1 MKYATCSGVDTRV
14 THYGHKDMYD
24 MQAREGGTMN
34 TKVCRGCK
42 AELTLEHFGT
52 YPKNNRRYVKSK
64 CIDCA
69 AEYKQKW
76 RKENPEKVKEQNRRA
91 NQGVNRRVTQ
101 KAYMNRNPGYKP
113 AKDARRRAR
122 KLNASPVWA
131 NKEAIDFVYYAAAC
145 VGRVYGGTPHVD
157 HIIPLCSDVVC
168 GLHVHQNLQLLSPKD
183 NTRKSNGFQI

>member
-1 MKYATCSGVDTRV
+1 MD
-14 THYGHKDMYD
+14 
-24 MQAREGGTMN
+24 
-34 TKVCRGCK
+34 TKVCTYCNK
-42 AELTLEHFGT
+42 ELPTHSFDT
-52 YPKNNRRYVKSK
+52 YPKNGKRYVKAT
-64 CIDCA
+64 CITCSNI
-69 AEYKQKW
+69 KQRVW